1 MDRGPRNEAPPASEA
16 EGSGTENGN
25 NQNTDKLAAR
35 LKEMQEELWAYWDEK
50 PSNFPELVYAVIGT
64 ARLRHPGFF
73 LQVAEVVLLEAVD
86 VLEAER
92 EADLISLRHKGL
104 HLLRRKRFENIAE
117 ANGGKFP
124 DAARAGLWFVES
136 LLAAVR
142 DHADCMGKLEN
153 RAYAAACFPR
163 LTKRERA
170 ELMAL
175 AEGTP

>member
-1 MDRGPRNEAPPASEA
+1 MNHMNKKPPAVEAGGSEA
-16 EGSGTENGN
+16 KNEN
-25 NQNTDKLAAR
+25 NQSTDKLAAR

-50 PSNFPELVYAVIGT
+50 PDNFPELVYAVIGT

-73 LQVAEVVLLEAVD
+73 LQVAEAVLREAAD

-92 EADLISLRHKGL
+92 KADSVSLRHKGV
-104 HLLRRKRFENIAE
+104 HFARTRRREKIAQ

-124 DAARAGLWFVES
+124 DPARAGLWFLES

-153 RAYAAACFPR
+153 RAYATACFPR

-170 ELMAL
+170 ELSAL